1 MKKLIIAVL
10 CICFA
15 GALFSQDITGSW
27 GGKLQI
33 QNTRL
38 GIVFHIVKNDTVYE
52 TKMYSPDQGAFGLA
66 TSKTVFSN
74 NRLEI
79 SAGGMG
85 ISYTGT
91 FQGDSIEGIFRQGG
105 LQLPLV
111 LKPTQKTDLSRP
123 QEPKPPFPYMTED
136 VTFRNG
142 VNGNRLSGT
151 LTVPDETGIFPAVIL
166 IAGSGPNDR
175 DEAIFGHK
183 PFWVIADH
191 LTRNGFA
198 VLRYDKRGIGQSY
211 GDYAY
216 ATTADFASDGEAA
229 FHFLQAQTRIDI
241 KRIALIGHSEGG
253 AIAPMV
259 AANDTT
265 VGAIVLMAG
274 MGVEGSR
281 LLLEQN
287 ADLLKMGQV
296 RQDTIDRILAVLE
309 TVYPSLKNWK
319 GTEEEKKEL
328 SDKFGKLWEAMPASS
343 RGANSREQ
351 FISRNMG
358 SMLLPWY
365 RAFLSLNPAG
375 YLEKVKCPVLAVN
388 GEKDIQVDSRQ
399 NLEMIRKSLEKGGN
413 KNYTIK
419 PYPGLNH
426 LFQECETGSVGE
438 YGKIEQTI
446 SPRFLSDITDWLQHV
461 FAGK

>member
-1 MKKLIIAVL
+1 
-10 CICFA
+10 
-15 GALFSQDITGSW
+15 
-27 GGKLQI
+27 
-33 QNTRL
+33 
-38 GIVFHIVKNDTVYE
+38 
-52 TKMYSPDQGAFGLA
+52 
-66 TSKTVFSN
+66 
-74 NRLEI
+74 
-79 SAGGMG
+79 
-85 ISYTGT
+85 
-91 FQGDSIEGIFRQGG
+91 
-105 LQLPLV
+105 
-111 LKPTQKTDLSRP
+111 
-123 QEPKPPFPYMTED
+123 
-136 VTFRNG
+136 
-142 VNGNRLSGT
+142 
-151 LTVPDETGIFPAVIL
+151 
-166 IAGSGPNDR
+166 
-175 DEAIFGHK
+175 
-183 PFWVIADH
+183 
-191 LTRNGFA
+191 
-198 VLRYDKRGIGQSY
+198 
-211 GDYAY
+211 
-216 ATTADFASDGEAA
+216 
-229 FHFLQAQTRIDI
+229 
-241 KRIALIGHSEGG
+241 
-253 AIAPMV
+253 
-259 AANDTT
+259 
-265 VGAIVLMAG
+265 MAG

-319 GTEEEKKEL
+319 GTEDEKKEL

-351 FISRNMG
+351 FINRNMG
-358 SMLLPWY
+358 SMLMPWY
-365 RAFLSLNPAG
+365 RTFLSLNPAG